1 MEAAVALVDKL
12 GVDARAVAADGR
24 SAADVAQAA
33 GAHELATW
41 LRVRAATAGA

>member
-1 MEAAVALVDKL
+1 
-12 GVDARAVAADGR
+12 VAADGR